1 MALIHRHSPLK
12 RLSRPV
18 GIGLTRDVLF
28 LGLYYLCLYDH
39 VWDTTELF
47 LCFIIPKLGEIAV
60 AIFVFN
66 IETLSAI
73 IRSVITLICPNL
85 IPGLIGLTYAKF
97 PEVLIVIFAS
107 NVLYCLVYITYSPK
121 KT

>member
-1 MALIHRHSPLK
+1 MALIHSHSPLR

-28 LGLYYLCLYDH
+28 LGLYHLCLYDH
-39 VWDTTELF
+39 VWDTNELL

-60 AIFVFN
+60 AIFVFHT
-66 IETLSAI
+66 ETLSAI
-73 IRSVITLICPNL
+73 IRSVITFICPNL